1 MLKLVE
7 EYVDTEEGIVEQTYE
22 CDVKI
27 TLAGDSLY
35 GTNKGDVA
43 TVTSVYTHKA
53 QDSEYIALQVAHDLG
68 WQVYTDT
75 GFAKGISELMGY
87 DVDFTEQGMQEDNN
101 ASMEIF

>member
-7 EYVDTEEGIVEQTYE
+7 EYVDTEEGTVEQTYE

-27 TLAGDSLY
+27 VLEGDSLY
-35 GTNKGDVA
+35 GTTKGDVA
-43 TVTSVYTHKA
+43 TVTSVYTHKQ
-53 QDSEYIALQVAHDLG
+53 QDSEYVTIQVAHDLG

-75 GFAKGISELMGY
+75 GFADGISALLGY

-101 ASMEIF
+101 ASLELA